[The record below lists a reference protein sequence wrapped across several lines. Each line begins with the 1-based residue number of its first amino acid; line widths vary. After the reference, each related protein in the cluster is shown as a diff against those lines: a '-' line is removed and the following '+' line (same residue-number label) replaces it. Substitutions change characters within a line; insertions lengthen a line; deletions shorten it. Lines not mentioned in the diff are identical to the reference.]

1 MIFRDLGWFE
11 DLLEI
16 LNRVLEDSIDTF
28 ATEERE
34 RDRPQSGRNYG
45 KKKEKTQVE
54 ELLERTDELSKTTI
68 AIMRYQNDDAYRY
81 LHDRISELFA
91 ESLKSDLS
99 LMESDEIKKLAMLPN
114 FVLQLILHT
123 IKQPSS
129 VKT

>member
-1 MIFRDLGWFE
+1 MIHLQPKKGKG
-11 DLLEI
+11 
-16 LNRVLEDSIDTF
+16 IDHSL
-28 ATEERE
+28 AGIMAR
-34 RDRPQSGRNYG
+34 
-45 KKKEKTQVE
+45 KKRRHQV
-54 ELLERTDELSKTTI
+54 ELLERTHELSKTTI